1 MELSLMVQVCEH
13 CYHFSKA
20 LNACIRLP
28 FKSFPM
34 SERDYCSKWLSRKA
48 EEEKAVT
55 YNSPA
60 TQITNMQ
67 QALNDLN
74 KKLDDFIEAYNWR
87 QP

>member
-1 MELSLMVQVCEH
+1 
-13 CYHFSKA
+13 
-20 LNACIRLP
+20 
-28 FKSFPM
+28 M

-48 EEEKAVT
+48 EEEKTVA

-60 TQITNMQ
+60 TQITNMH